1 MESGMSSKA
10 FGFCLLI
17 AGLAFAGETRAAGS
31 FIEQTLNASLIQT
44 SGKPAVASGRF
55 YGYRQY
61 SEGPG
66 KDAFSNALEVAT
78 AEGVP
83 LVLVWGNKGCEHCST
98 FAKSLN
104 DNEAEVSKWLAG
116 TRAVFAYFKDNSGNN
131 PPPASHGA
139 CYDAYN
145 FVTDTCQAQLAWPF
159 VGFYYVRRD
168 GTVLTWGSPQSYRM
182 SGMTAVTTYEKTFD
196 WLKTSYADWLREN
209 GLDYRGGD
217 FAVQPKD
224 FHRYEAEAST
234 GVVEVELTRDSVA
247 KDSVATNRLTMT
259 WPGGETSGYVT
270 NLVWS
275 VGETLKNV
283 VVPTTA
289 PGGTF
294 ATGDIALS
302 LHDADGRLRG
312 TNVIACVELENS
324 AGNPRW
330 RGCDGFGEWTM
341 DLQAAK
347 ELVAGTDGPAYT
359 LVSVQGSLWCP
370 DCANVERNFLSVT
383 NAAGKNA
390 VVAWAKERNVA
401 LVSIDIPN
409 FNGPAETDCASPC
422 LVSRTPYQS
431 TLARAGE
438 YPQSGAEESLL
449 NKTWRSGLGYLTRKG
464 VSESAAAAVFSRN
477 HDLAKKNTDEGGF
490 HRPDDGN
497 KNRTGVPIFVL
508 LRKDGSVAARLT
520 RMASVSPMAADR
532 ENCGNYLK
540 RLDEMLAIASG
551 EGSHGDATEVEN
563 GYADAGAIVLR
574 ANGGVASN
582 ELCHADIQDVFRL
595 DGAGSGTH
603 QSVKVT
609 GESEA
614 DITLSFVMTNAS
626 GKLVTVLSTN
636 AVLSADGVR
645 LTTTFADDGTYFAL
659 IKGTSVTSDAF
670 CLESPSDGHFHAY
683 EIAASSVLIPTE
695 RTSTASAAAGS
706 DEVLMRVEDGF
717 VYRIVGLAGGVPGKL
732 VARGG
737 DLYAAEVTEDIVLK
751 TSEVGGIVEF
761 QIWRPGEIVF
771 ESSVERVFEYAPT
784 GRVAVVRRDGGS
796 GTASVTVKWVG
807 EDANAV
813 GRYVWADQTVTWADG
828 ESGTREVGFVP
839 CANEQ
844 LEGEGSFYLA
854 LEPGAVCAAEV
865 SSATNTVT
873 IYDTDAPCLEK
884 TEYKVQAYG
893 NFSSMTAMKVLNV
906 REGGRVT
913 VAATRGLP
921 TGMKLAYDAASG
933 SVVLSGVPTKPG
945 TYEVSVTVTEKR
957 KDGKSTGTA
966 SVLTIEVGDPSEFNA
981 FVSVKRPAQKLALF
995 AETNGLDRLAGLLDV
1010 SITAKGKI
1018 SAKYTGTETKTLSFS
1033 GNWSGFD
1040 ADGTTAVTALESK
1053 WAVLDLAMDETG
1065 RLMVKLLLPNGY
1077 SRFAPEAGFWA
1088 EAAWPEDND
1097 FTPYKGY
1104 YTVELPCTNVIG
1116 SAQAPSGV
1124 GFVTLTMT
1132 SASAV
1137 KSGTVRYAGV
1147 LPDGSSVSGSTTL
1160 RNLLLLEDGMAEVPM
1175 FFRTAKSVFGAAV
1188 SVAGNGDKRW
1198 NDVEDANRHMVVT
1211 ALDGTQPYFLHAEG
1225 TWTYDLWLDVH
1236 GSYYVQGISPLEL
1249 RTTFY
1254 DKFELEVPYRLAF
1267 DFGASA
1273 ASEWYGEPVS
1283 MSSASVWAQ
1292 TSKLVMDRAT
1302 GLSFSFSRQTGAFSG
1317 TGRLTFAS
1325 GRVVSGS
1332 YRGIVVPGWVDAES
1346 CCGASTYLGPVLPFG
1361 HGVFYYRDRVAGQT
1375 VVRSLPVVLDIE
1387 K

>member
-1 MESGMSSKA
+1 MGSKV
-10 FGFCLLI
+10 FGFCCLI

-44 SGKPAVASGRF
+44 SGKPTVPSGQF

-61 SEGPG
+61 TEGPG
-66 KDAFSNALEVAT
+66 KDAFADCLELSKS
-78 AEGVP
+78 EGVP
-83 LVLVWGNKGCEHCST
+83 IVVIWSNKGCEHCSA

-104 DNEAEVSKWLAG
+104 DNAAEVKEWLAG
-116 TRAVFAYFKDNSGNN
+116 NRAVFAYFKDNCGNDG
-131 PPPASHGA
+131 PPSSHEA
-139 CYDAYN
+139 CYDAWK
-145 FVTDTCQAQLAWPF
+145 FAKDDCKAELLWPY
-159 VGFYYVRRD
+159 VGFYYVRDD
-168 GTVLTWGSPQSYRM
+168 GTVLTWGSPQSYDSR
-182 SGMTAVTTYEKTFD
+182 TYAPTYEKDFA
-196 WLKTSYADWLREN
+196 WFKKSYADWLHEN
-209 GLDYRGGD
+209 GLDCFGGS
-217 FAVQPKD
+217 FAVKPEGL
-224 FHRYEAEAST
+224 HRYEAEAST
-234 GVVEVELTRDSVA
+234 GPIEVELTRETLA
-247 KDSVATNRLTMT
+247 GYSVATNRLTMT
-259 WPGGETSGYVT
+259 WPGEEVPGYVT

-289 PGGTF
+289 PGGSF
-294 ATGDIALS
+294 VSGDISLALY
-302 LHDADGRLRG
+302 DADGRLRG

-409 FNGPAETDCASPC
+409 FNGPEETDCASPC

-431 TLARAGE
+431 TLGRAGE
-438 YPQSGAEESLL
+438 YPQSGAEASLL
-449 NKTWRSGLGYLTRKG
+449 NKIWRSGLGYLTRNG
-464 VSESAAAAVFSRN
+464 VSETEAAETFSRN
-477 HDLAKKNTDEGGF
+477 HCLVAKNTDEGGF

-532 ENCGNYLK
+532 ENCGNYLR

-551 EGSHGDATEVEN
+551 EGLHGDVTEVEN
-563 GYADAGAIVLR
+563 GFADAGAIVLN

-582 ELCHADIQDVFRL
+582 ELCHADFQDVFRL

-609 GESEA
+609 GETGAEV
-614 DITLSFVMTNAS
+614 TLSYVSTNAQ
-626 GKLVTVLSTN
+626 GKLTTVLSTN
-636 AVLSADGVR
+636 AVLSSEGVR
-645 LTTTFADDGTYFAL
+645 LTATFADEGPYFAL
-659 IKGTSVTSDAF
+659 IKGANITDDAF
-670 CLESPSDGHFHAY
+670 CLESPLENHFHPY
-683 EIAASSVLIPTE
+683 EIMANSVLVPTE
-695 RTSTASAAAGS
+695 RKSTASAAAAS

-717 VYRIVGLAGGVPGKL
+717 VYRIVGLAGGVSGKL
-732 VARGG
+732 VARGD
-737 DLYAAEVTEDIVLK
+737 DLYEAEVTEDVVLK
-751 TSEVGGIVEF
+751 TSERGGTVEF

-771 ESSVERVFEYAPT
+771 ETAVERVFEYAPT

-796 GTASVTVKWVG
+796 GAASVTVKWVG
-807 EDANAV
+807 EDANAA
-813 GRYVWADQTVTWADG
+813 GRYIWTDQTVSWADG
-828 ESGTREVGFVP
+828 ESGTREVGFRP
-839 CANEQ
+839 CPNEE
-844 LEGEGSFYLA
+844 LEGEGSFYLV
-854 LEPGAVCAAEV
+854 LEPGPDCVAEV

-884 TEYKVQAYG
+884 TEYTVQAYG
-893 NFSSMTAMKVLNV
+893 NFSSVSAMKVLNI

-913 VAATRGLP
+913 VTATRGLP
-921 TGMKLAYDAASG
+921 SGMKLAYDAASG

-1018 SAKYTGTETKTLSFS
+1018 SAKYTGTETKTLSFA
-1033 GNWSGFD
+1033 GNWSGFGR
-1040 ADGTTAVTALESK
+1040 DGTTAVTTLESK
-1053 WAVLDLAMDETG
+1053 GGVLNLAMDGSGCLTAE
-1065 RLMVKLLLPNGY
+1065 LLLPNGY

-1088 EAAWPEDND
+1088 EADWPGDDD

-1104 YTVELPCTNVIG
+1104 YTVELPCTNAVG
-1116 SAQAPSGV
+1116 SVLAPSGA

-1147 LPDGSSVSGSTTL
+1147 LSDGSSVSGSTTL
-1160 RNLLLLEDGMAEVPM
+1160 RNLLLSGDGSAEVPM
-1175 FFRTAKSVFGAAV
+1175 FSRTSKNVFGVAV
-1188 SVAGNGDKRW
+1188 SVAGHGSERW
-1198 NDVEDANRHMVVT
+1198 NDVEDANRHMVVVP
-1211 ALDGTQPYFLHAEG
+1211 LEGTQPYVLHAEG
-1225 TWTYDLWLDVH
+1225 IWSFDLWLDAH
-1236 GSYYVQGISPLEL
+1236 GSYYVQGVSPLTL
-1249 RTTFY
+1249 RMTFY
-1254 DKFELEVPYRLAF
+1254 DKFELDVPFRIAF
-1267 DFGASA
+1267 DLESQA
-1273 ASEWYGEPVS
+1273 ASERYGTPLV
-1283 MSSASVWAQ
+1283 MPSAFVWPQ
-1292 TSKLVMDRAT
+1292 KSKLAMDRTT
-1302 GLSFSFSRQTGAFSG
+1302 GLSFSFNRQTGAFSG
-1317 TGRLTFAS
+1317 TGRLTFDS
-1325 GRVVSGS
+1325 GKVVSGS
-1332 YRGIVVPGWVDAES
+1332 YRGVVVPGWVGAES
-1346 CCGASTYLGPVLPFG
+1346 CCGAATYLGPELPFG
-1361 HGVFYYRDRVAGQT
+1361 RGVFYFRDVVGGKT
-1375 VVRSLPVVLDIE
+1375 VTRSLPVVLDIA